1 LQDAAPD
8 APVEP
13 VPARAATLVAP
24 RTETAGTWGPL
35 LGRLV
40 WLFFFAAPATV
51 FIIAAFLTPNPIG
64 HGTHMQLGLPPCGF
78 LVISGL
84 PCPGCGLT
92 TCFAFMIRA
101 DVVHAAAANPFGVM
115 LFLVSAA
122 TMFLGAFGLV
132 RGLPVID
139 TLDRIQAD
147 KWAILL
153 SVASLTVWGIRVT
166 KLLAGL

>member
-1 LQDAAPD
+1 
-8 APVEP
+8 
-13 VPARAATLVAP
+13 
-24 RTETAGTWGPL
+24 
-35 LGRLV
+35 LV
-40 WLFFFAAPATV
+40 WLFFFAASAMV
-51 FIIAAFLTPNPIG
+51 FVTAAFLTPNPIG
-64 HGTHMQLGLPPCGF
+64 HGTHTQLGLPPCGF
-78 LVISGL
+78 LVVSGL

-92 TCFAFMIRA
+92 TCFSFMIRG
-101 DVVHAAAANPFGVM
+101 DVVGAAAANPFGVM

-153 SVASLTVWGIRVT
+153 SVASLTVWGVRIIT
-166 KLLAGL
+166 LLAGL